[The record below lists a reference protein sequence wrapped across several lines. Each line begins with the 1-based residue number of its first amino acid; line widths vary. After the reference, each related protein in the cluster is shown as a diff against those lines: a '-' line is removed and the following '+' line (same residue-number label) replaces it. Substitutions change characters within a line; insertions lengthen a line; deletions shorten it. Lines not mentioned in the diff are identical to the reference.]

1 MQPQWEHKCCIKQ
14 GVKGHLVLD
23 SSRAQVSWLLRS
35 LMRQQ
40 GTKIFTQGVP

>member
-1 MQPQWEHKCCIKQ
+1 MQAQWEHKRRMKQ

-23 SSRAQVSWLLRS
+23 SNRAQVSWLLCS